1 MAAGSTYAISGT
13 GLSADELRSLRRWML
28 DVRSLSGPADLQQ
41 ADPKPGEMG
50 SLTDALV
57 VAAGSGGA
65 ITAIAGALVS
75 WLRHRTTD
83 LTIKITRPDG
93 SALEVDGKRVRG
105 VDSEQLNV
113 MIKDLAAQLGAQAE
127 ITTHDR
133 RGPAEL
139 EARDERGPAEIGTQS
154 GSEPAEMETRD

>member
-1 MAAGSTYAISGT
+1 MISGT
-13 GLSADELRSLRRWML
+13 DLSADELRSLRRWML
-28 DVRSLSGPADLQQ
+28 DVRSLRGPVDLRPAD
-41 ADPKPGEMG
+41 AKPGEMG

-83 LTIKITRPDG
+83 LTVKITRPDG

-105 VDSEQLNV
+105 VDSERLNL
-113 MIKDLAAQLGAQAE
+113 MINELATRLGGAAE
-127 ITTHDR
+127 ITAHAGR
-133 RGPAEL
+133 E
-139 EARDERGPAEIGTQS
+139 PAEI
-154 GSEPAEMETRD
+154 ETRDPNG

>member
-1 MAAGSTYAISGT
+1 
-13 GLSADELRSLRRWML
+13 ML
-28 DVRSLSGPADLQQ
+28 DVRSLGGPVDLQQ
-41 ADPKPGEMG
+41 ADPKPGELG

-113 MIKDLAAQLGAQAE
+113 MIEDLAAGLGAHAVS
-127 ITTHDR
+127 TTQD
-133 RGPAEL
+133 G
-139 EARDERGPAEIGTQS
+139 RGPAEIGPQR
-154 GSEPAEMETRD
+154 GSETAEIETRD

>member
-1 MAAGSTYAISGT
+1 
-13 GLSADELRSLRRWML
+13 ML
-28 DVRSLSGPADLQQ
+28 DVRSLSGPADLRQ
-41 ADPKPGEMG
+41 ADPQPGEMG

-93 SALEVDGKRVRG
+93 SALEVDGRRVRG
-105 VDSEQLNV
+105 VDSQQLNL
-113 MIKDLAAQLGAQAE
+113 MIEDLAAQLGAQAE
-127 ITTHDR
+127 ITTRDG
-133 RGPAEL
+133 RGPAER
-139 EARDERGPAEIGTQS
+139 EARDGRGPAEIGTQS
-154 GSEPAEMETRD
+154 GSEPAGIETRD

>member
-1 MAAGSTYAISGT
+1 MISGT
-13 GLSADELRSLRRWML
+13 DLSADELRSLRRWML
-28 DVRSLSGPADLQQ
+28 DVRSLRGPVDLRPAD
-41 ADPKPGEMG
+41 AKPGEMG

-83 LTIKITRPDG
+83 LTVKITRPDG

-113 MIKDLAAQLGAQAE
+113 LIEDLAAQLGAQAA
-127 ITTHDR
+127 ITTQHG

-154 GSEPAEMETRD
+154 GSEPAEIETRD

>member
-1 MAAGSTYAISGT
+1 MDAGSTYAISGND
-13 GLSADELRSLRRWML
+13 LSADELRSLRRWML
-28 DVRSLSGPADLQQ
+28 DVRGLGGPVDLQQ
-41 ADPKPGEMG
+41 AEPKPGEMG
-50 SLTDALV
+50 SLTDALI

-93 SALEVDGKRVRG
+93 SSLEVDGKRVRG
-105 VDSEQLNV
+105 VDSEHLNV
-113 MIKDLAAQLGAQAE
+113 MIEDLAARLGGQAA
-127 ITTHDR
+127 ITTQND

-139 EARDERGPAEIGTQS
+139 EAQS
-154 GSEPAEMETRD
+154 GSDPAEAETQG

>member
-1 MAAGSTYAISGT
+1 
-13 GLSADELRSLRRWML
+13 ML
-28 DVRSLSGPADLQQ
+28 DVRNLAGPVDLQL

-113 MIKDLAAQLGAQAE
+113 MIEDLAARLGA
-127 ITTHDR
+127 
-133 RGPAEL
+133 RGTAEL
-139 EARDERGPAEIGTQS
+139 EAQSGSGPAEI
-154 GSEPAEMETRD
+154 ETRDQHR

>member
-1 MAAGSTYAISGT
+1 
-13 GLSADELRSLRRWML
+13 ML

>member
-1 MAAGSTYAISGT
+1 MDAGSTYAISGT
-13 GLSADELRSLRRWML
+13 DLSADELRSLRRWML
-28 DVRSLSGPADLQQ
+28 DVRGLAGPVDLQQ

-83 LTIKITRPDG
+83 LTIKITRADG

-105 VDSEQLNV
+105 VDPDQLNV
-113 MIKDLAAQLGAQAE
+113 MVEDLAARLGAQAAS
-127 ITTHDR
+127 TTQHQ

-139 EARDERGPAEIGTQS
+139 QAQS
-154 GSEPAEMETRD
+154 GSDPAETETQG

>member
-1 MAAGSTYAISGT
+1 
-13 GLSADELRSLRRWML
+13 ML
-28 DVRSLSGPADLQQ
+28 DVRSLSGPVDLQQ

-50 SLTDALV
+50 SLTDAVV

-113 MIKDLAAQLGAQAE
+113 LIEDLAAQLGAQAA
-127 ITTHDR
+127 ITTQHG

-154 GSEPAEMETRD
+154 GSEPAEIETRD

>member
-1 MAAGSTYAISGT
+1 
-13 GLSADELRSLRRWML
+13 ML
-28 DVRSLSGPADLQQ
+28 DVRSLSGPADLLQ
-41 ADPKPGEMG
+41 ADPKSGEMG

-105 VDSEQLNV
+105 VDAEQLNV
-113 MIKDLAAQLGAQAE
+113 MIEDLAAQLGAQAE
-127 ITTHDR
+127 ITTQD
-133 RGPAEL
+133 G
-139 EARDERGPAEIGTQS
+139 RGPAEIGTQS
-154 GSEPAEMETRD
+154 GSESAEIETRD

>member
-1 MAAGSTYAISGT
+1 MASGSTYAISGT

-28 DVRSLSGPADLQQ
+28 DVRSLSGPVDLQH

-83 LTIKITRPDG
+83 LTIKNTRPDG
-93 SALEVDGKRVRG
+93 SALEIDGKRVRG
-105 VDSEQLNV
+105 VDSDQLNAL
-113 MIKDLAAQLGAQAE
+113 IDDLVAQLGTQSK
-127 ITTHDR
+127 ITTRDG

-139 EARDERGPAEIGTQS
+139 GTQS
-154 GSEPAEMETRD
+154 GSEPAETETQDQHR